1 MDYGIID
8 LNIVPVRKKNNAK
21 SEMINQLFFGESI
34 TIIKT
39 KEKWS
44 FVSSNIDN
52 YQGWIRNLH
61 FKLIKKNEYKILCEN
76 DSLFSKSEIII
87 KNDAYEI
94 TIPTGSLLSSVK
106 FLNYYYTN
114 EVGSKSLLETIKS
127 FINSPYLWG
136 GKTKYGVDCSGL
148 VQSIFKTLNIILPRD
163 SHEQSDFGVEIKEA
177 YKLGDLGFFGE
188 NLNRISHVGIFV
200 DNETIVHA
208 YGKVRMDK
216 INSEGIYNNEEKRVT
231 HFLQKVNRI
240 L

>member
-1 MDYGIID
+1 M
-8 LNIVPVRKKNNAK
+8 VAVRKKNNAK

>member
-8 LNIVPVRKKNNAK
+8 LNIVPVRKNNDAK

-44 FVSSNIDN
+44 FISSNIDK

-61 FKLIKKNEYKILCEN
+61 FKLIKKSEYKILSKS
-76 DSLFSKSEIII
+76 DSVFSKSEIII
-87 KNDAYEI
+87 KNDTSEI

-106 FLNYYYTN
+106 FLNYSYVDEGEY
-114 EVGSKSLLETIKS
+114 KSLLETIKS

-136 GKTKYGVDCSGL
+136 GKTKNGVDCSGL

-163 SHEQSDFGVEIKEA
+163 SKEQSNFGVEIKEG
-177 YKLGDLGFFGE
+177 YKLGDLAFFGE
-188 NLNRISHVGIFV
+188 NANKISHVGILV

-216 INSEGIYNNEEKRVT
+216 INSSGIYNIEEERIT

>member
-39 KEKWS
+39 EEKWS
-44 FVSSNIDN
+44 FISSNLDK

-61 FKLIKKNEYKILCEN
+61 FKIIKKSEYKVLSES
-76 DSLFSKSEIII
+76 DSVFSKSEIII
-87 KNDAYEI
+87 KNDTSEI

-148 VQSIFKTLNIILPRD
+148 IQTIFKTLNIVLPRD
-163 SHEQSDFGVEIKEA
+163 AKEQSDVGVEIEEG
-177 YKLGDLGFFGE
+177 YKLGDLAFFGK
-188 NLNRISHVGIFV
+188 NLNNITHVGIFV
-200 DNETIVHA
+200 DNETVVHA
-208 YGKVRMDK
+208 YGRVRMDK

-240 L
+240 I

>member
-1 MDYGIID
+1 MDYGIIN
-8 LNIVPVRKKNNAK
+8 LNMVAVRKKNNAK

-44 FVSSNIDN
+44 LVISNIDN

-61 FKLIKKNEYKILCEN
+61 FKSIKESDYKILSKTN
-76 DSLFSKSEIII
+76 SIFSKYEIII
-87 KNDAYEI
+87 KNDISEI
-94 TIPTGSLLSSVK
+94 TIPTGSLLSSIN
-106 FLNYYYTN
+106 FLNYSYVDDN
-114 EVGSKSLLETIKS
+114 ESKSLQETIQS

>member
-21 SEMINQLFFGESI
+21 SEMINQLFFGEII

-44 FVSSNIDN
+44 FISSNIDK

-61 FKLIKKNEYKILCEN
+61 FKLIKKSDYKILSKS
-76 DSLFSKSEIII
+76 DSVFSKSEIII
-87 KNDAYEI
+87 KNDTSEI

-106 FLNYYYTN
+106 FLNYSYVDEGEY
-114 EVGSKSLLETIKS
+114 KSLLETIKS

-136 GKTKYGVDCSGL
+136 GKTKNGVDCSGL

-163 SHEQSDFGVEIKEA
+163 SKEQSNFGVEIKEG
-177 YKLGDLGFFGE
+177 YKLGDLAFFGE
-188 NLNRISHVGIFV
+188 NANKISHVGILV
-200 DNETIVHA
+200 DNETVVHA

-216 INSEGIYNNEEKRVT
+216 INSRGIYNIEEERIT

>member
-61 FKLIKKNEYKILCEN
+61 FKLIKKNEYKILSEN

-87 KNDAYEI
+87 KNDACEI
-94 TIPTGSLLSSVK
+94 TIPTGSLISSIK
-106 FLNYYYTN
+106 FLNYYYTK
-114 EVGSKSLLETIKS
+114 EVGS
-127 FINSPYLWG
+127 N
-136 GKTKYGVDCSGL
+136 
-148 VQSIFKTLNIILPRD
+148 
-163 SHEQSDFGVEIKEA
+163 
-177 YKLGDLGFFGE
+177 
-188 NLNRISHVGIFV
+188 
-200 DNETIVHA
+200 
-208 YGKVRMDK
+208 
-216 INSEGIYNNEEKRVT
+216 
-231 HFLQKVNRI
+231 HF
-240 L
+240 

>member
-39 KEKWS
+39 EGKWS
-44 FVSSNIDN
+44 FISSNLDK

-61 FKLIKKNEYKILCEN
+61 FKIIKKSEYKILSESN
-76 DSLFSKSEIII
+76 NVFSKSEIII
-87 KNDAYEI
+87 KNDTSEI
-94 TIPTGSLLSSVK
+94 TIPTGSLLSSIK
-106 FLNYYYTN
+106 FLNYSYVDEGEY
-114 EVGSKSLLETIKS
+114 KSLLETIKS

-163 SHEQSDFGVEIKEA
+163 SKEQSNFGVEIKQG
-177 YKLGDLGFFGE
+177 YKLGDLAFFGE
-188 NLNRISHVGIFV
+188 NVNKISHVGILV

-208 YGKVRMDK
+208 YGKVRIDK
-216 INSEGIYNNEEKRVT
+216 INSKGIYNIEEERIT

>member
-21 SEMINQLFFGESI
+21 SEMINQLFFGEI
-34 TIIKT
+34 LTIIKT

-44 FVSSNIDN
+44 FISSNIDK

-61 FKLIKKNEYKILCEN
+61 FKLIKKSDYKILSKS
-76 DSLFSKSEIII
+76 DSVFSKSEIII
-87 KNDAYEI
+87 KNDTSEI

-106 FLNYYYTN
+106 FLNYSYVDEGEY
-114 EVGSKSLLETIKS
+114 KSLLETIKS

-136 GKTKYGVDCSGL
+136 GKTKNGVDCSGL

-163 SHEQSDFGVEIKEA
+163 SKEQSNFGVEIKEG
-177 YKLGDLGFFGE
+177 YKLGDLAFFGE
-188 NLNRISHVGIFV
+188 NANKISHVGILV
-200 DNETIVHA
+200 GNETIVHA

-216 INSEGIYNNEEKRVT
+216 INSLGIYNIEEERIT

>member
-44 FVSSNIDN
+44 LIISNIDN

-61 FKLIKKNEYKILCEN
+61 FKSIKESDYKILSKTN
-76 DSLFSKSEIII
+76 SIFSKYEIII
-87 KNDAYEI
+87 KNDISEI
-94 TIPTGSLLSSVK
+94 TIPTGSLLSSIN
-106 FLNYYYTN
+106 FLNYSYVDDN
-114 EVGSKSLLETIKS
+114 ESKSLQETIQS

-163 SHEQSDFGVEIKEA
+163 SHEQSDFGVEIKET

-216 INSEGIYNNEEKRVT
+216 INSDGIYNNEEKRVT

>member
-61 FKLIKKNEYKILCEN
+61 FKLIKKNEYKILSEN

-87 KNDAYEI
+87 KNDACEI
-94 TIPTGSLLSSVK
+94 TIPTGSLISSIK

-136 GKTKYGVDCSGL
+136 GKTKYGMDCSGL
-148 VQSIFKTLNIILPRD
+148 IQTIFKTLNIILPRD
-163 SHEQSDFGVEIKEA
+163 AKEQSDVGAEIEEG
-177 YKLGDLGFFGE
+177 YKLGDLAFFGK
-188 NLNRISHVGIFV
+188 NLNNITHVGIFV
-200 DNETIVHA
+200 DNETVVHA
-208 YGKVRMDK
+208 YGRVRMDK
-216 INSEGIYNNEEKRVT
+216 INNEGIYNNEEKRVT

-240 L
+240 I

>member
-44 FVSSNIDN
+44 FISSNIDK

-61 FKLIKKNEYKILCEN
+61 FKLIKKSEYKILSES
-76 DSLFSKSEIII
+76 DSVFSKSEIII
-87 KNDAYEI
+87 KNDTSEI

-106 FLNYYYTN
+106 FLNYFYVDKD
-114 EVGSKSLLETIKS
+114 ECKSLLETIKS

-163 SHEQSDFGVEIKEA
+163 SKEQSDFGVEIKGG
-177 YKLGDLGFFGE
+177 YKLGDLAFFGE
-188 NLNRISHVGIFV
+188 NVNKISHVGIFI

-208 YGKVRMDK
+208 YGKVRVDK
-216 INSEGIYNNEEKRVT
+216 INSKGIYNTEEERIT

>member
-61 FKLIKKNEYKILCEN
+61 FKLIKKNEYKILSEN

-87 KNDAYEI
+87 KNDACEI
-94 TIPTGSLLSSVK
+94 TIPTGSLISSIK

-148 VQSIFKTLNIILPRD
+148 IQTIFKTLNIILPRD
-163 SHEQSDFGVEIKEA
+163 AKEQSDVGAEIEEG
-177 YKLGDLGFFGE
+177 YKLGDLAFFGK
-188 NLNRISHVGIFV
+188 NLNNITHVGIFV
-200 DNETIVHA
+200 DNETVVHA
-208 YGKVRMDK
+208 YGRVRMDK

-240 L
+240 I

>member
-44 FVSSNIDN
+44 FVASNIDK
-52 YQGWIRNLH
+52 YKGWIRNLH
-61 FKLIKKNEYKILCEN
+61 FKLIKKSDYKLFSKS
-76 DSLFSKSEIII
+76 DSVFSKSEIII
-87 KNDAYEI
+87 KNDTSEI

-106 FLNYYYTN
+106 FLNYSYVDEGEY
-114 EVGSKSLLETIKS
+114 KSLLETIKS

-136 GKTKYGVDCSGL
+136 GKTKNGMDCSGL

-163 SHEQSDFGVEIKEA
+163 SKEQSDFGIEIKER
-177 YKLGDLGFFGE
+177 YKLGDLAFFGE
-188 NLNRISHVGIFV
+188 NVNKISHVGILV

-216 INSEGIYNNEEKRVT
+216 INSRGIYNIEEERIT

>member
-21 SEMINQLFFGESI
+21 SEMINQLFFGEII

-44 FVSSNIDN
+44 FISSNIDK

-61 FKLIKKNEYKILCEN
+61 FKLIKKTDYKILSKS
-76 DSLFSKSEIII
+76 DSVFSKSEIII
-87 KNDAYEI
+87 KNDTSEI

-106 FLNYYYTN
+106 FLNYSYVDEGEY
-114 EVGSKSLLETIKS
+114 KSLLETIKS

-136 GKTKYGVDCSGL
+136 GKTKNGVDCSGL

-163 SHEQSDFGVEIKEA
+163 SKEQSNFGVEIKEG
-177 YKLGDLGFFGE
+177 YKLGDLAFFGE
-188 NLNRISHVGIFV
+188 NANKISHVGILV
-200 DNETIVHA
+200 DNETVVHA

-216 INSEGIYNNEEKRVT
+216 INSRGIYNIEEERIT

>member
-61 FKLIKKNEYKILCEN
+61 FKLIKKNEYKILSEN
-76 DSLFSKSEIII
+76 DSLFSISEIII
-87 KNDAYEI
+87 KNDACEI
-94 TIPTGSLLSSVK
+94 TIPTGSLISSIK

-148 VQSIFKTLNIILPRD
+148 IQTIFKTLNIILPRD
-163 SHEQSDFGVEIKEA
+163 AKEQSDFGVEIKEA

-200 DNETIVHA
+200 DNETVVHA
-208 YGKVRMDK
+208 YGRVRMDK
-216 INSEGIYNNEEKRVT
+216 INNEGIYNNEEKRVT

-240 L
+240 I

>member
-21 SEMINQLFFGESI
+21 SEMINQLFFGEII

-44 FVSSNIDN
+44 FISSNIDK

-61 FKLIKKNEYKILCEN
+61 FKLIKKSDYKILSKS
-76 DSLFSKSEIII
+76 DSVFSKSEIII
-87 KNDAYEI
+87 KNDTSEI

-106 FLNYYYTN
+106 FLNYSYVDEGEY
-114 EVGSKSLLETIKS
+114 KSLLETIKS

-136 GKTKYGVDCSGL
+136 GKTKNGVDCSGL

-163 SHEQSDFGVEIKEA
+163 SKEQSNFGVEIKEG
-177 YKLGDLGFFGE
+177 YKLGDLAFFGE
-188 NLNRISHVGIFV
+188 NANKISHVGILV

-216 INSEGIYNNEEKRVT
+216 INFRGIYNIEEERIT

>member
-44 FVSSNIDN
+44 FIISNIDN

-61 FKLIKKNEYKILCEN
+61 FKLIKKNEYKILSEN

-87 KNDAYEI
+87 KNDACEI

-114 EVGSKSLLETIKS
+114 EVASKSLLETIKS

-148 VQSIFKTLNIILPRD
+148 IQTIFKTLNIILPRD
-163 SHEQSDFGVEIKEA
+163 AKEQSDVGVEIEEG
-177 YKLGDLGFFGE
+177 YKLGDLAFFGK
-188 NLNRISHVGIFV
+188 NLNNITHVGIFV
-200 DNETIVHA
+200 DNETVVHA
-208 YGKVRMDK
+208 YGRVRMDK
-216 INSEGIYNNEEKRVT
+216 INNEGIYNNEEKRVT

-240 L
+240 I

>member
-21 SEMINQLFFGESI
+21 SEMINQLFFGEII

-44 FVSSNIDN
+44 FISSNIDK

-61 FKLIKKNEYKILCEN
+61 FKLIKKSDYKILSKS
-76 DSLFSKSEIII
+76 DSVFSKSEIII
-87 KNDAYEI
+87 KNDTSEI

-106 FLNYYYTN
+106 FLNYSYVDEGEY
-114 EVGSKSLLETIKS
+114 KSLLETIKS

-136 GKTKYGVDCSGL
+136 GKTKNGVDCSGL

-163 SHEQSDFGVEIKEA
+163 SKEQSNFGVEIKEG
-177 YKLGDLGFFGE
+177 YKLGDLAFFGE
-188 NLNRISHVGIFV
+188 NANKISHVGILV
-200 DNETIVHA
+200 NNETIVHA

-216 INSEGIYNNEEKRVT
+216 INSRGIYNIEEERIT